1 MLATIA
7 IILLVLWALG
17 VVTAHAFGGMIH
29 ILLIVGAIALVVHLV
44 RRPKSGG
51 PVGPFGSRS

>member
-17 VVTAHAFGGMIH
+17 MVTAHAFGGMIH
-29 ILLIVGAIALVVHLV
+29 ILLIVGAVALIVHLV
-44 RRPKSGG
+44 RG
-51 PVGPFGSRS
+51 GSRRSNPL